1 MPDFSTYET
10 QQMAEGAGARVK
22 RAFPTRARDHLDPF
36 VLLDE
41 FYVGDSGFPEH
52 PHEGFEIITYMLD
65 GAFEHADSTG
75 ANETIGAGGAQRL
88 RAGSGLR
95 HSELPGTD
103 GEDRGLQLWIN
114 LPREDKD
121 VAPDYKDAE
130 RDELPT
136 EERAGATVTTVVGD
150 ESPLDLQA
158 EVRYEI
164 IAADAGANY
173 EWQVPKNWS
182 GFLYVADGAVSLPE
196 HSLSAGEYVAR
207 DARQRDVGEARTLD
221 VQIEA
226 DARVAAV
233 IGESLDEPIQQ
244 RGSVVL

>member
-1 MPDFSTYET
+1 
-10 QQMAEGAGARVK
+10 
-22 RAFPTRARDHLDPF
+22 
-36 VLLDE
+36 
-41 FYVGDSGFPEH
+41 
-52 PHEGFEIITYMLD
+52 MLD

-158 EVRYEI
+158 EVRVRYEI
-164 IAADAGANY
+164 IAADASTNY